1 MKHKLYLFIT
11 ILFICNCSPKIRTII
26 SNSDYKKL
34 DDNIDII
41 FINES
46 EVPENSKYIGELKIG
61 DSGFTTDCGY
71 EKIMNEAKIEAKKL
85 GGNIIQVIEI
95 KEPQKWGSTCYRLKA
110 KIFRNLDSKLLLP
123 FIEEHINNNKSTLP
137 SNSDFAKIYFYRPK
151 MVTGSLLGYKI
162 RMDNDSVVCR
172 VRNGEKCEVK
182 IVDFGKHKFWAKI
195 ESRDSIIIDVEK
207 GQEYFVRCAVG
218 LGVFV
223 GKPDFSLVDNHVAR
237 KEFQNMDK

>member
-34 DDNIDII
+34 D
-41 FINES
+41 ES
-46 EVPENSKYIGELKIG
+46 EVPENSKYIGELKIS

-207 GQEYFVRCAVG
+207 GQEYFVRCSVG

>member
-11 ILFICNCSPKIRTII
+11 ILLICNCSPKIRTMI

-34 DDNIDII
+34 DDKIDII